1 MRPVEQT
8 WPEDLARDY
17 RAKGYWRGET
27 FPALLRARA
36 AAHPE
41 RIALKG
47 GGASWSYGALLQRA
61 ERFGAGLLALG
72 LRPGDRVLVQMGN
85 VPEFVEAVFGLFL
98 AGMLPVYALPAHR
111 KVELSHLLRTS
122 EAAGIITERKIG
134 GFDHAALAWELAEDL
149 PGLRQVIV
157 SEPGRAGE
165 GLSHVA
171 GDAAAL
177 PGDPDPQA
185 VAFLQISGGSTGL
198 SKLIPRTHD
207 DYIYSLRESA
217 RICGLHGESVYM
229 AVLPVA
235 HNFTMSSPGWLG
247 VFYAGGRVVLCHD
260 PRPETSFAMVREEGV
275 TITALVPPLAL
286 RWLEAA
292 EAEVPDLP
300 TLEVLQVGGA
310 KFLPGAARRVRPALG
325 CTLQQVFGMAEG
337 LVNYTRLDDP
347 EDVIVSTQGRPISP
361 DDEIR
366 VVDDGDCDVA
376 PGDSGHLLTRGPY
389 TIRAYHA
396 APEANAKSFTSEGFY
411 RTGDIVRRR
420 ESGHLEVLGR
430 ASDHINRAGEKI
442 SAEEIEDHLIAH
454 PDVLDAV
461 VVSVPDP
468 RHGERTCAFV
478 LPREGAAPEARVL
491 RGFMRAR
498 DIAAFK
504 IPDEIRLVSDL
515 GTTAVGKIS
524 RRELR
529 AQLQAQASETEA
541 T

>member
-1 MRPVEQT
+1 MVKLVLVLGDQLTPT
-8 WPEDLARDY
+8 LAS
-17 RAKGYWRGET
+17 
-27 FPALLRARA
+27 LRSADKA
-36 AAHPE
+36 N
-41 RIALKG
+41 
-47 GGASWSYGALLQRA
+47 
-61 ERFGAGLLALG
+61 
-72 LRPGDRVLVQMGN
+72 DRVVMAE
-85 VPEFVEAVFGLFL
+85 V
-98 AGMLPVYALPAHR
+98 
-111 KVELSHLLRTS
+111 TS
-122 EAAGIITERKIG
+122 EASYVPHHPKKI
-134 GFDHAALAWELAEDL
+134 
-149 PGLRQVIV
+149 
-157 SEPGRAGE
+157 
-165 GLSHVA
+165 
-171 GDAAAL
+171 
-177 PGDPDPQA
+177 
-185 VAFLQISGGSTGL
+185 
-198 SKLIPRTHD
+198 
-207 DYIYSLRESA
+207 
-217 RICGLHGESVYM
+217 
-229 AVLPVA
+229 
-235 HNFTMSSPGWLG
+235 
-247 VFYAGGRVVLCHD
+247 
-260 PRPETSFAMVREEGV
+260 
-275 TITALVPPLAL
+275 ALVFACMRKFAQQL
-286 RWLEAA
+286 RDDGWA
-292 EAEVPDLP
+292 VD
-300 TLEVLQVGGA
+300 
-310 KFLPGAARRVRPALG
+310 
-325 CTLQQVFGMAEG
+325 
-337 LVNYTRLDDP
+337 YTRLDDP

-366 VVDDGDCDVA
+366 VVDDGDRDVT
-376 PGDSGHLLTRGPY
+376 PGGTGHLLTRGPY

-491 RGFMRAR
+491 RGFMRGR